1 MTSAGCSA
9 NLRPNSMQ
17 PGSGRRF
24 SWLEAPR
31 LRVEADA
38 EDIALLYHEVGYH
51 TVEEGRS
58 RRTELSGTA
67 DRGKGTVP
75 ARGDRRIARCG
86 VIVLV

>member
-24 SWLEAPR
+24 SWSEAPR

-51 TVEEGRS
+51 TVEEGLALVERS
-58 RRTELSGTA
+58 YPGR
-67 DRGKGTVP
+67 P
-75 ARGDRRIARCG
+75 IAAK
-86 VIVLV
+86 VQFLLEEIVESLDAE